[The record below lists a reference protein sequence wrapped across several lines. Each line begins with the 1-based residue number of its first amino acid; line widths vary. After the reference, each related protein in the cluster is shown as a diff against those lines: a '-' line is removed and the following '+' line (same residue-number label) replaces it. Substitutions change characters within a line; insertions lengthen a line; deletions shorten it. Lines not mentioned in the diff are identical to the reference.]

1 MRPFR
6 AFMLSF
12 ALGLV
17 MLNGGYAVFSTL
29 TAPEP
34 LPALQGP
41 LRVPV
46 A

>member
-1 MRPFR
+1 MRPVR
-6 AFMLSF
+6 AFILSF

-17 MLNGGYAVFSTL
+17 TLNGGYAAWSTL

-34 LPALQGP
+34 VPPLQGP
-41 LRVPV
+41 LRIPV